1 MYAPPCIQPRP
12 GTNLVV
18 GSEDCLALNVF
29 TPELPTGSEGLPV
42 LVWIHGGGFRYGSA
56 SQYGVKHLVGKRLV
70 VVTIQYRL
78 GSLGFL
84 SDGTKHLPGNVAL
97 WDMVLAVQWVRNYIG
112 FFGGNP
118 YRIVVMGHDTGAS
131 SALLLTL
138 SNIAKGLTSGII
150 AMSGTA
156 ISRWAV
162 DHTPHDTAQDIA
174 KQNGCPTVNA
184 LTMVKC
190 LQSLSPDSIVKGDSN
205 IEFQRIQS
213 KGFIS
218 GLSGDLGCAPVKE
231 GFNDGRSLPGFVQDE
246 PMNDMEKQRNPKVP
260 LLTGIVKDETKKSIK
275 GYLKTDILQKLNTIP
290 DFVDKVLVEKLRQ
303 FVPLKVNM
311 DIVKNVNDLGSSLT
325 SLLPV
330 SFKNYL
336 KHNADNL
343 LQTLDKISDVT
354 NDALFNVPAFL
365 TVDRWSKNGA
375 QTFLY
380 SFEHSGKLKKGNSF
394 LLGSPLI
401 GNSTNNAEE
410 SNDTV
415 SHGDD
420 LAYLFDAYDIEG
432 NSLDT
437 DNNISE
443 DDKNVREFFTQMIA
457 DFARHGAP
465 KVNNKIMSPF
475 SSAKNNF
482 LRIKA
487 KPMLAEG
494 FKFCEMALWCN
505 IAERLKSTACAF
517 WNGVNE
523 FINKT
528 SLNNLAPNKILEKV
542 KPLDVLAMGSVKKPQ
557 VMDFVNGGQTNN
569 VFPNLFGGSNENL
582 LSPLNGESSS
592 GKKNSWGL
600 LDSQTTNNIPREQKG
615 LAAGTDSQQMNKSR
629 QNING
634 SPRNDFI
641 DNKLDT
647 NTSRNINY
655 GQSFGNIEDS
665 VNKVFGTNQKK
676 YPDSQNIEKLVNNVF
691 GSKGTNTD
699 SDSNPGNMEES
710 ESKNV
715 GSNGVRENQGINS
728 NDISYKQK
736 TSSPNLWGIF
746 GNKNHENSRDSKPTL
761 SLGGIIG

>member
-1 MYAPPCIQPRP
+1 EVSQWNLVYFNARMFPSHLILSLYLFSSIICDERGPRVKRIVGGSPADPPPIDDPAVFTHFAGKSARVQGVLDFPHYVFRGIKYAHPPIGKNRFLRPRQKFLEGTVNATMYAPPCIQPRP

-354 NDALFNVPAFL
+354 NDALFNVPALL

-465 KVNNKIMSPF
+465 KMNNKIMSPF

-600 LDSQTTNNIPREQKG
+600 SDSQTTNNIPREQKR
-615 LAAGTDSQQMNKSR
+615 ACSR
-629 QNING
+629 
-634 SPRNDFI
+634 
-641 DNKLDT
+641 
-647 NTSRNINY
+647 Y
-655 GQSFGNIEDS
+655 
-665 VNKVFGTNQKK
+665 
-676 YPDSQNIEKLVNNVF
+676 
-691 GSKGTNTD
+691 
-699 SDSNPGNMEES
+699 
-710 ESKNV
+710 
-715 GSNGVRENQGINS
+715 
-728 NDISYKQK
+728 
-736 TSSPNLWGIF
+736 W
-746 GNKNHENSRDSKPTL
+746 
-761 SLGGIIG
+761 